1 MVGFFSR
8 YWDIVVQSLSM
19 FHYLQFHG
27 LQHSSTSGFP
37 VFCCLPKFAQTHV
50 HWAAIQSSHSLS
62 PLLLLISIFSSIRV
76 FYSELAICIRW
87 SKYWSFRFSIS
98 PSNEYSGLIFFR
110 IDWFHLLAVQE
121 DLKSLLQHHN
131 SKASILQHPAMF
143 MVQVSHPYM
152 TTVKTIAL
160 TLWIF
165 VGKVMSLLFNTPP
178 MFVMAFLFMKQVS

>member
-110 IDWFHLLAVQE
+110 IHWFALFAVQGT
-121 DLKSLLQHHN
+121 LKSLLQPHN
-131 SKASILQHPAMF
+131 LKASILRHALWSI
-143 MVQVSHPYM
+143 SHIS
-152 TTVKTIAL
+152 T
-160 TLWIF
+160 
-165 VGKVMSLLFNTPP
+165 
-178 MFVMAFLFMKQVS
+178 